1 MKYTYEE
8 LKATFRDFETSELIA
23 SLEQDEENEGM
34 IYSVDEIENENEE
47 WYDSSGYS
55 WVAQQTEAR
64 RLGIRAYSVAD
75 EWHTWYMGL
84 VRGD

>member
-23 SLEQDEENEGM
+23 SLEQDESITEETLFSIDELGEEG
-34 IYSVDEIENENEE
+34 E
-47 WYDSSGYS
+47 WYDSSGTS
-55 WVAQQTEAR
+55 WAEQQAEAR

-75 EWHTWYMGL
+75 EWRTWYMGL
-84 VRGD
+84 VW